1 MKAVILAGGKG
12 LRLRPY
18 TSVLPKPLMPI
29 GDRPILEIILRQ
41 LARDGVT
48 EVVLALGYLGDLIRT
63 YLEQTDI
70 PTLMK
75 LRYHWEDEPL
85 GTAGAVGSIQGLDEP
100 FLVMNGDLL
109 TSLDFAAM
117 YREHMERGTELTVGV
132 VRTKVKIEL
141 GVLALDGERR
151 ITGYDEKPTLSYAA
165 SMGIYVYSPS
175 VRDLIPPGVYL
186 DAPTLV
192 TTMIGQGRAV
202 RGHDPDCIWIDMGNS
217 GEHERASELFVKDP
231 SVFMRSAPMGPSG
244 PIARAAVMAT
254 T

>member
-41 LARDGVT
+41 LARDGVD

-63 YLEQTDI
+63 FVDQSDI
-70 PTLMK
+70 PDLMRV
-75 LRYHWEDEPL
+75 RYHWEEEPL
-85 GTAGAVGSIQGLDEP
+85 GTAGAVGSIDGLDEP

-117 YREHMERGTELTVGV
+117 RREHLGLGSELTVGV

-141 GVLALDGERR
+141 GVLALDAERR

-165 SMGIYVYSPS
+165 SMGIYIYSPS
-175 VRDLIPPGVYL
+175 VRDLIPPGRYL

-192 TTMIGQGRAV
+192 TKMIEAGRAV
-202 RGHDPDCIWIDMGNS
+202 RGFDPDCVWIDMGNR
-217 GEHERASELFVKDP
+217 GEHERASEEFEKEPDLFL
-231 SVFMRSAPMGPSG
+231 RGAPMGRRIRP
-244 PIARAAVMAT
+244 AVAAL
-254 T
+254 